1 MNEKELLENLDS
13 MSVDEILDVVN
24 SPDNSL
30 SEELQIKA
38 LERAAHLTTL
48 SLIERGELKRIEEVY
63 QDFLE
68 SEAGD
73 DL

>member
-13 MSVDEILDVVN
+13 MSIDEILNVVN

-48 SLIERGELKRIEEVY
+48 SLIERGELKRIEDVY
-63 QDFLE
+63 EEFLRRD
-68 SEAGD
+68 SEQ
-73 DL
+73 

>member
-13 MSVDEILDVVN
+13 MSIDEILDVVN

-38 LERAAHLTTL
+38 LEKAAHLTTL
-48 SLIERGELKRIEEVY
+48 SLIERGELKRIEDVY
-63 QDFLE
+63 EEFLRRD
-68 SEAGD
+68 SEQ
-73 DL
+73 

>member
-1 MNEKELLENLDS
+1 MNEKELLENLNS
-13 MSVDEILDVVN
+13 MSIDEILNVVN

-48 SLIERGELKRIEEVY
+48 SLIERGELKRIEDVY
-63 QDFLE
+63 EEFLRRD
-68 SEAGD
+68 SEQ
-73 DL
+73 

>member
-13 MSVDEILDVVN
+13 MSIYEILDVVN

-48 SLIERGELKRIEEVY
+48 SLIERGELKRIEDVY
-63 QDFLE
+63 EEFLRRD
-68 SEAGD
+68 SEQ
-73 DL
+73 

>member
-13 MSVDEILDVVN
+13 MSIDEILDVVN
-24 SPDNSL
+24 SPNNSL

-48 SLIERGELKRIEEVY
+48 SLIERGELKRIEDVY
-63 QDFLE
+63 EEFLRRD
-68 SEAGD
+68 SEQ
-73 DL
+73 